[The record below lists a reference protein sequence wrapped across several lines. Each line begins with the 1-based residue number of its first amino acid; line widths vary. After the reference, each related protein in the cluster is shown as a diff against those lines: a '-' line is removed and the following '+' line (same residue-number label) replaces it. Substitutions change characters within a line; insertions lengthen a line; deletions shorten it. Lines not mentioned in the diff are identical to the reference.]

1 MLKIDINSSI
11 NLIDNNSTSFLIQKI
26 FHDLSIFFKI
36 KDISFQFS
44 NENKDKK
51 DQSWN
56 ELKNPYLKIDDIPEI
71 ERIDKNKIMFCDK
84 KEYNIKEY
92 IEKINDSFND
102 FLDDDMYNYCGK
114 CNKYLNK
121 FFCFIC
127 CNNICEECY
136 KECNINNHSLKN
148 LEEFNYKNNINKIN
162 SILNNLIIPI
172 MEDEKII
179 KDIIEYIEKYIINN
193 DKNYSKN

>member
-84 KEYNIKEY
+84 KEYNIKE
-92 IEKINDSFND
+92 
-102 FLDDDMYNYCGK
+102 
-114 CNKYLNK
+114 
-121 FFCFIC
+121 
-127 CNNICEECY
+127 
-136 KECNINNHSLKN
+136 
-148 LEEFNYKNNINKIN
+148 
-162 SILNNLIIPI
+162 
-172 MEDEKII
+172 
-179 KDIIEYIEKYIINN
+179 
-193 DKNYSKN
+193 